1 MLCYL
6 LKPPVIQVH
15 SRMAKSTSSYISE
28 LVNHMKG
35 FSVMDE
41 DTLFDLAIEHVTDS
55 AAEKLG
61 FTQGIKQQ

>member
-1 MLCYL
+1 
-6 LKPPVIQVH
+6 
-15 SRMAKSTSSYISE
+15 MAKSTSTYISE

-41 DTLFDLAIEHVTDS
+41 DTLFDLALEHVTDS

-61 FTQGIKQQ
+61 FKQGIKQQ